1 MMKFDA
7 RTIISKGIILVL
19 ILIVVL
25 VFFTFAFKTPNREA
39 VISSRFECV
48 QSVCMDSKT
57 SGELCRVIEPRVSE
71 ILIER
76 SYNNPDIMQVRIIP
90 SDDRCQ

>member
-1 MMKFDA
+1 MKFNA
-7 RTIISKGIILVL
+7 RPIISRLIILTL
-19 ILIVVL
+19 L
-25 VFFTFAFKTPNREA
+25 VMLVGVFWAFAFRTPNRES